1 MLHDLLLELELLGTF
16 EAAENSTL
24 LAMNDNAFE
33 YLANWGMN
41 LSSIDPELA
50 RGIMKYHF
58 LEGSFTSTNPLL
70 AIETQLVHSVLRP
83 PILTN
88 VTDGAVVKLTA
99 ADNESPF
106 RIECGIQKVLPVV
119 EADIHYDSGVLHTI
133 DENLVLPHN
142 LSETTNLGNL
152 DRFWR
157 LVQKAQMSEL
167 LESLRDTT
175 IMLPSNEAMEK
186 YAVQLECLAPEDL
199 RTTVNNH
206 VITSRILYH
215 TSFGASG
222 PEVAAVS
229 GLKLNLSRD
238 SIGRLFV
245 NNARVLKQDV
255 LIYGG
260 VSHVLDSVLLAKP
273 ASAFNVESDGLWRYM
288 VSLRC
293 FDEEASF
300 ETRVFEKIQGDDF
313 IVDWSGPDDKGNAQN
328 LPKPRKWLIT
338 WVLAL
343 YVLSTTFSSS
353 VFSAAAAVTA
363 KEYETTVQTMVF
375 GGTSLFMLGFAIG
388 PIIFGPLS
396 ERYGRK
402 GPLVIGYVSFALLQ
416 LPAANAQ
423 NLFTIFASRFLQGVF
438 GAAPS
443 AILSGTLADIWT
455 PKQRG
460 FAMPCTGTFLMIGP
474 VIGPMTGSVI
484 VQSSFGWRGIFN
496 FTAIFTLAIAA
507 VTYPILTETYSP
519 VLLAKR
525 ARRMRHM
532 TRNWA
537 LRARSEEQDRNLKDV
552 VENCLSRP
560 AKMLVLEPILLLMS
574 TYISVVFGLMYIFF
588 LAYPMSFANERH
600 WDSTS
605 AGLPLLSIL
614 LGTIIGGALIIL
626 TVGTN
631 LSPDPKAGRP
641 QENRLLLMMLGSV
654 CLPVGMF
661 WFAATSSPETGA
673 TPQIIAGVPIGMGI
687 ILINMQ
693 GMNYIVDC
701 YGPFSN
707 SAISANTFMRS
718 LFASGFPVFATSLY
732 SSIGVARATSY
743 LGLFGVVLAP
753 IPFLLFK
760 YGQDIRSK
768 SKWAPS

>member
-1 MLHDLLLELELLGTF
+1 M
-16 EAAENSTL
+16 
-24 LAMNDNAFE
+24 
-33 YLANWGMN
+33 
-41 LSSIDPELA
+41 
-50 RGIMKYHF
+50 
-58 LEGSFTSTNPLL
+58 
-70 AIETQLVHSVLRP
+70 ETQLIHSVLRP
-83 PILTN
+83 PIFTN
-88 VTDGAVVKLTA
+88 VSDGAVVKLTA
-99 ADNESPF
+99 ADNENPF
-106 RIECGIQKVLPVV
+106 RVECGIQKVLPIV
-119 EADIHYDSGVLHTI
+119 EADIYYDSGVLHTI
-133 DENLVLPHN
+133 SENLVLPHN

-152 DRFWR
+152 EKFWS

-167 LESLRDTT
+167 LESFRDTT

-186 YAVQLECLAPEDL
+186 YKFHLESLGPADL
-199 RTTVNNH
+199 RTTINNH
-206 VITSRILYH
+206 VIPNRVLYH
-215 TSFGASG
+215 TNFGAGSE
-222 PEVAAVS
+222 EVTAVS
-229 GLKLNLSRD
+229 GLKLKLSRD
-238 SIGRLFV
+238 SVGRLFV
-245 NNARVLKQDV
+245 NHAQVLKQDV

-260 VSHVLDSVLLAKP
+260 VSHVLDNVLLVNK
-273 ASAFNVESDGLWRYM
+273 SSNLNVKSDGLWQDGFEGELFLIEVKM
-288 VSLRC
+288 TSTQQPVPEDVVTL
-293 FDEEASF
+293 EEEVEF
-300 ETRVFEKIQGDDF
+300 ETRLFEKIQGDDF
-313 IVDWSGPDDKGNAQN
+313 IVDWNGPDDKGNAQN
-328 LPKPRKWLIT
+328 LPQPRKWLIT
-338 WVLAL
+338 CVLAL

-353 VFSAAAAVTA
+353 VFSAASAVTA
-363 KEYETTVQTMVF
+363 KEFETTVQTMVF
-375 GGTSLFMLGFAIG
+375 GGTSLFMLGFAVG

-416 LPAANAQ
+416 LSAANTQ
-423 NLFTIFASRFLQGVF
+423 SLFAIFVSRFLQGVF

-455 PKQRG
+455 PRQRG

-484 VQSSFGWRGIFN
+484 VQSSLGWRWIFN
-496 FTAIFTLAIAA
+496 FTAIVTLAIAA
-507 VTYPILTETYSP
+507 ITYPLLSETYSP
-519 VLLAKR
+519 VLLANR

-552 VENCLSRP
+552 VESCLSRP

-600 WDSTS
+600 WGSTS

-614 LGTIIGGALIIL
+614 LGTVIGGALIIL
-626 TVGTN
+626 TVNTN

-661 WFAATSSPETGA
+661 WFAATSSPETSA
-673 TPQIIAGVPIGMGI
+673 TQQIIAGVPIGMGI

-732 SSIGVARATSY
+732 SSIGVARATSF

-753 IPFLLFK
+753 IPFLFFK
-760 YGQDIRSK
+760 YGEEIRSR

>member
-1 MLHDLLLELELLGTF
+1 M
-16 EAAENSTL
+16 
-24 LAMNDNAFE
+24 
-33 YLANWGMN
+33 
-41 LSSIDPELA
+41 
-50 RGIMKYHF
+50 
-58 LEGSFTSTNPLL
+58 TSTQ
-70 AIETQLVHSVLRP
+70 E
-83 PILTN
+83 
-88 VTDGAVVKLTA
+88 
-99 ADNESPF
+99 
-106 RIECGIQKVLPVV
+106 PVP
-119 EADIHYDSGVLHTI
+119 A
-133 DENLVLPHN
+133 
-142 LSETTNLGNL
+142 
-152 DRFWR
+152 
-157 LVQKAQMSEL
+157 
-167 LESLRDTT
+167 
-175 IMLPSNEAMEK
+175 
-186 YAVQLECLAPEDL
+186 
-199 RTTVNNH
+199 
-206 VITSRILYH
+206 
-215 TSFGASG
+215 
-222 PEVAAVS
+222 
-229 GLKLNLSRD
+229 
-238 SIGRLFV
+238 
-245 NNARVLKQDV
+245 DV
-255 LIYGG
+255 LD
-260 VSHVLDSVLLAKP
+260 L
-273 ASAFNVESDGLWRYM
+273 E
-288 VSLRC
+288 
-293 FDEEASF
+293 DEAEF

-313 IVDWSGPDDKGNAQN
+313 IVDWNGPDDRGNAQN

-363 KEYETTVQTMVF
+363 KEFDTTVRTMVF

-402 GPLVIGYVSFALLQ
+402 GPLVIGYISFALLQ

-423 NLFTIFASRFLQGVF
+423 SLLTIFVSRFLQGVF

-484 VQSSFGWRGIFN
+484 VHSSLGWRWIFN

-507 VTYPILTETYSP
+507 ITYPLSAETYSP

-525 ARRMRHM
+525 AKRMRHM

-537 LRARSEEQDRNLKDV
+537 LRARSEEQDRDLKDV
-552 VENCLSRP
+552 VEGCLSRP

-626 TVGTN
+626 TVNTN

-661 WFAATSSPETGA
+661 WFAATSSPETSA
-673 TPQIIAGVPIGMGI
+673 TQQIIAGVPIGMGI

-732 SSIGVARATSY
+732 SSIGVARATSI

-753 IPFLLFK
+753 IPFLFFK
-760 YGQDIRSK
+760 YGEEIRSR